1 MRAEIAEALPMEQ
14 GFELTLSELAQLS
27 GLDENDLR
35 ELVEHGVFEDVD
47 SNAHVWKFRAQYLVV
62 ARKAGRLRHDFELDA
77 HGVAVLLRYLERI
90 DTLQREVLEL
100 RAQVSTIRR

>member
-1 MRAEIAEALPMEQ
+1 MRAEVADALPVEQ

-27 GLDENDLR
+27 GLEEKDVR

-47 SNAHVWKFRAQYLVV
+47 SNSQVWKFRAQYLVV

-77 HGVAVLLRYLERI
+77 HGVAVLLRYVERI
-90 DTLQREVLEL
+90 DTLQRELLEL
-100 RAQVSTIRR
+100 RAQVSRLRG